1 MLRGLPHSASL
12 LRNDKQRCV
21 RPQQR
26 STDPN
31 HNRFTRDGHAIAGDE
46 LLSFTGFHGV
56 VETHTPFG
64 DHLLGRGSA
73 VGEPAELDELTQLD
87 RDLANDHIARRLWI
101 RLGHRATLSS
111 EKHALN
117 REIIAHAGAA
127 CVTAALNDR
136 PAPPC
141 VSAFARA

>member
-1 MLRGLPHSASL
+1 MVVGAPSETERFTVTIRRSAEP
-12 LRNDKQRCV
+12 NDNRL
-21 RPQQR
+21 
-26 STDPN
+26 STDSYS
-31 HNRFTRDGHAIAGDE
+31 IADDE

-64 DHLLGRGSA
+64 DHLLGRASA
-73 VGEPAELDELTQLD
+73 VGEPAEFDELTQLD